1 MEVVRVISSKD
12 KMGFALIVNGFYR
25 EKDVLCGYWD
35 KKENRRKEKVFR
47 PEEIQYVKG
56 DSFKEQRLVSP
67 MIRKKVFAQN
77 VSSLT
82 CVQRKN
88 A

>member
-25 EKDVLCGYWD
+25 EKDILCGYWD
-35 KKENRRKEKVFR
+35 TKENRRKEKVFR
-47 PEEIQYVKG
+47 PEDVAYVKEAT
-56 DSFKEQRLVSP
+56 FKEQRLVNP
-67 MIRKKVFAQN
+67 LTRKRVFAQN

-82 CVQRKN
+82 CVQGKSV
-88 A
+88 